1 MKRFALRGALVGL
14 AASVLALILPEIVG
28 SSIMYILP
36 FLFLLAPSFTL
47 VFYIFPLHGAP
58 IEVFIGVYGVLTV
71 INMLFYAGVAAI
83 LWRLYEKPKAT
94 D

>member
-1 MKRFALRGALVGL
+1 MKRFAFRGSLVGL

-28 SSIMYILP
+28 SSITHILP

-47 VFYIFPLHGAP
+47 VFYIFPLHEAP

-71 INMLFYAGVAAI
+71 LNMLFYAGVSAI
-83 LWRLYEKPKAT
+83 LWRLYEKPEA
-94 D
+94 DD